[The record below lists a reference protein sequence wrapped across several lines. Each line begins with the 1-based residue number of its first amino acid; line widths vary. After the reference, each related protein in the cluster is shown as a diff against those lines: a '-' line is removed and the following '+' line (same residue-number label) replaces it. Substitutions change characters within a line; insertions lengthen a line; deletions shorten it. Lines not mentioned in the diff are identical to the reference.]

1 MYYILRNFLPRYAYP
16 LRETATQCAQSAVGT
31 FLSSLNYIK
40 IAKPDELELFE
51 KEIKKKKTLLRRHL
65 HQEPLDVSLSPL
77 PGLPAAATST
87 IRIPDPHWRRLA
99 KNQNNV
105 YEKNKKIF

>member
-1 MYYILRNFLPRYAYP
+1 MYYILRNFLPRYAFP
-16 LRETATQCAQSAVGT
+16 SWGTTTPQLAQSAVGT

-65 HQEPLDVSLSPL
+65 HQEPLEASMTPPPSLSV
-77 PGLPAAATST
+77 TT

-99 KNQNNV
+99 KNQNNI